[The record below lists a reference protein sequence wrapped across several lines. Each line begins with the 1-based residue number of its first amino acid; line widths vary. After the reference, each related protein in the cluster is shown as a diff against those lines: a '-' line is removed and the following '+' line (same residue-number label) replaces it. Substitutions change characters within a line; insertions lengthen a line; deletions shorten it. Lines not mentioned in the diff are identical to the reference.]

1 MSSNPDHNFQAP
13 TFNSQIEKVREIVE
27 KAVNEVLKTYDD
39 EETLYENLEKD
50 LDAKLKEHFK
60 DAEVEEFTFDAEP
73 EGEIE
78 DTIRLNKMGISVVL
92 CKAHF
97 VNCARIRINAKW
109 YFLNIVIDY
118 KVTRIY
124 DSFVPEWEW
133 YPTVAVNARHT
144 KLLDVKARVTHIEPS
159 VPTI

>member
-1 MSSNPDHNFQAP
+1 VKNLIKTP
-13 TFNSQIEKVREIVE
+13 NSQVQTELENVREVVE
-27 KAVNEVLKTYDD
+27 KAINEVLKAYDD

-50 LDAKLKEHFK
+50 LNAKLKEHFK

-78 DTIRLNKMGISVVL
+78 DAIRLNKMGISVVL

-97 VNCARIRINAKW
+97 VNCATIRIDAKW

-118 KVTRIY
+118 RVTRIY
-124 DSFVPEWEW
+124 DSSVPEWEW

-144 KLLDVKARVTHIEPS
+144 KLLDVKASVTHIEHS
-159 VPTI
+159 ILTI